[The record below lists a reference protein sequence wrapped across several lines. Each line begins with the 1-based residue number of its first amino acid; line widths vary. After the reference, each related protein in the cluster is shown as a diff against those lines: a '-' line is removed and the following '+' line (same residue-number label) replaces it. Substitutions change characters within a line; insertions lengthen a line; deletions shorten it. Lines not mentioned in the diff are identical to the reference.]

1 MFNTSLQ
8 NNYFSSA
15 WNGQNYNVSSASQT
29 PLSGASI
36 GGIVS
41 SVSNGIFDWVNLFHN
56 RKMQKQ
62 NLALMQKQI
71 DYQKEYAQNGIQ
83 WRVADAKKA
92 GLHPLYA
99 LGANTPTYTPV
110 DMTQDTNLPNIRNPY
125 ESYQIGEMQAAQ
137 IENAQLQN
145 ELLRSQINA
154 LDAETMSNVSS
165 NASGQNDLSIETSS
179 PVGFSDLGEYKVRND
194 LGLDKNERKQIATE
208 RLSEPAILRDIAL
221 VYSAQARDYENGKL
235 PRNKEYDL
243 IEFNRTGHLIPVDKG
258 QTRWQR
264 GARLS
269 DFIYHWLNPSMRE
282 MRKKLRGIR

>member
-1 MFNTSLQ
+1 MFDTSLQ
-8 NNYFSSA
+8 DSYFGSA
-15 WNGQNYNVSSASQT
+15 WNGQNSNFSSASQT
-29 PLSGASI
+29 PSFSVGGLVSGVTNGLLGI
-36 GGIVS
+36 GNLIYS
-41 SVSNGIFDWVNLFHN
+41 S
-56 RKMQKQ
+56 KMQKK

-110 DMTQDTNLPNIRNPY
+110 DMTQNTNLPNIKDPY
-125 ESYQIGEMQAAQ
+125 ESYQVGAMQAAQ

-165 NASGQNDLSIETSS
+165 NASGQNDFNTEISS

-194 LGLDKNERKQIATE
+194 LGLDKNEQKQVATE
-208 RLSEPAILRDIAL
+208 RLSEPTLLRDIAL
-221 VYSAQARDYENGKL
+221 VYSAQARDYENGRL
-235 PRNKEYDL
+235 PRDKEYDL

-269 DFIYHWLNPSMRE
+269 DFIYHWLNPTMRE
-282 MRKKLRGIR
+282 MRKKLRGVR